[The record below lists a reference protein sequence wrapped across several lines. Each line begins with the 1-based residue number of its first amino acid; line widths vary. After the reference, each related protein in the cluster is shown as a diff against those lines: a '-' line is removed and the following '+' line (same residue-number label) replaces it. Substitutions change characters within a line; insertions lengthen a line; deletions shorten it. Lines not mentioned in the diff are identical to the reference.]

1 MELMTR
7 KEAARYL
14 RLSVRKL
21 DLLAAKGEIRRVKL
35 GDGKRARVLFRR
47 RDLDAFVEANLS
59 VDNADIEREAAEIL
73 RAVGE

>member
-7 KEAARYL
+7 KKAAPYL
-14 RLSVRKL
+14 RPSVRKL
-21 DLLAAKGEIRRVKL
+21 DLLAAKGELRRVKL
-35 GDGKRARVLFRR
+35 GEGKRARVLFRC

-59 VDNADIEREAAEIL
+59 ADSSEIEREAAEIL